1 MEVLTPAMMT
11 KCDQETIESGYP
23 EILLMEAAA
32 SGVANLALEIIKEK
46 VFFKEKKEVKI
57 SILAGKGNNGGDGLA
72 AARILKNWGY
82 QTQIILSSDKDVL
95 KGVNEKNF
103 ELAALNKVKYYQF
116 EDLKEIDFLNI
127 ISESDLIIDS
137 LLGTGITGELR
148 GNIKK
153 IINLIN
159 QKLTKQPLTLAVDIP
174 SGIIGKN
181 GNIAGDALKADHTAT
196 MAAYKRGLLLYPG
209 RDFAGNIKVINIGIQ
224 EETIKTNGDRLKVFN
239 DQEAEKLMPKR
250 KNYGHKGDFGKIAV
264 LAGSKGMTGAP
275 LLTTKAALK
284 SGSGLVYLLIAE
296 EIEALTTSQLDELV
310 GISLPS
316 KNGIIAESSF
326 EKIKQFSKKVDLLAV
341 GPGLGTTSSVQST
354 IRNILVKL
362 NIPLIMDADAIN
374 SINDLDLLKNY
385 SGELILT
392 PHPGEMSR
400 LTGLTIKEINDN
412 RIKIARDFAKENK
425 LTLIL
430 KGAATITAASDG
442 RTYINSSGSNG
453 MATAGSGDVL
463 TGIVSSLKAQNM
475 KSFEAAALA
484 VYIHGKAGEYAVEAE
499 SDFSLIAGDIIKNL
513 AKVWKEFN

>member
-32 SGVANLALEIIKEK
+32 SGIANLALDIIEKEIY
-46 VFFKEKKEVKI
+46 FKEKKDIKI
-57 SILAGKGNNGGDGLA
+57 SVLVGKGNNGGDGLA
-72 AARILKNWGY
+72 AARILKNLGY
-82 QTQIILSSDKDVL
+82 QPKIILSSDKKLL
-95 KGVNEKNF
+95 KGVNAKNF
-103 ELAALNKVKYYQF
+103 ELASFNKVKYYQF
-116 EDLKEIDFLNI
+116 KNLKKREFLNI
-127 ISESDLIIDS
+127 INKSDLIIDS

-159 QKLTKQPLTLAVDIP
+159 QKLEEQPLTLAVDIP
-174 SGIIGKN
+174 SGIIGKT
-181 GNIAGDALKADHTAT
+181 GNKAGEALKADYTGT

-209 RDFAGNIKVINIGIQ
+209 RDYAGKIRIINIGIQ
-224 EETIKTNGDRLKVFN
+224 QETIKKNGDDLKIFN
-239 DQEAEKLMPKR
+239 NQEAKKLIPAR

-296 EIEALTTSQLDELV
+296 EIEALTTAQLDELV

-316 KNGIIAESSF
+316 TNGTIAENSF
-326 EKIKQFSKKVDLLAV
+326 EKIMQFSKKVDLLAA
-341 GPGLGTTSSVQST
+341 GPGLGTTSAVQNT
-354 IRNILVKL
+354 IMSILEKL

-400 LTGLTIKEINDN
+400 LTGLTIKEINNN

-442 RTYINSSGSNG
+442 RAYINDSGSNG

-463 TGIVSSLKAQNM
+463 TGIVSALRAQNM

-484 VYIHGKAGEYAVEAE
+484 VYIHGRAGEYAAEAE
-499 SDFSLIAGDIIKNL
+499 SNFSLMAGDIINNL